1 MAGSACLLGAC
12 LLPWFKNITNK
23 KSCKFLKFDIIQ
35 FYPSITEKLFRSS
48 INFAK
53 RFINIED
60 YEIKVIL
67 HCRKSIL
74 FSDDSTWIKKNNSE
88 FDVTMG
94 SYDGA
99 EICELVG
106 LFLLH
111 ELSTIIPKD
120 LTGLYRDDGLA
131 ILRNSS
137 GPNTD
142 RIKKRIIKLFQKH
155 NLKITI
161 EANII
166 QTDFLD
172 VTLNLNTEKHWPFRK
187 PNDEQ
192 LYININS
199 NHPPSIKK
207 ALPNMISNRLSEL
220 SCDLDNFKKAIP
232 PYKNAI
238 KKSGYNDNLIFSETQ
253 PKNKSRKRKI
263 IWFNPPFNNY
273 VANNIGK
280 EFLKLISKHFP
291 PQHRLI
297 YIRYIYIYIYIYIRY
312 IYIYIYIVYI
322 YRIYISS

>member
-1 MAGSACLLGAC
+1 M
-12 LLPWFKNITNK
+12 
-23 KSCKFLKFDIIQ
+23 
-35 FYPSITEKLFRSS
+35 
-48 INFAK
+48 
-53 RFINIED
+53 
-60 YEIKVIL
+60 IL
-67 HCRKSIL
+67 HGS
-74 FSDDSTWIKKNNSE
+74 KKNNSE

-94 SYDGA
+94 SYNGA

-131 ILRNSS
+131 IFRNSS

-172 VTLNLNTEKHWPFRK
+172 VTLNLKTEKHWPFRK

-207 ALPNMISNRLSEL
+207 ALPNIISNRLSEL
-220 SCDLDNFKKAIP
+220 SCNLDNFKKAIS

-238 KKSGYNDNLIFSETQ
+238 KQSGYKDNLIFSETQ
-253 PKNKSRKRKI
+253 PKN
-263 IWFNPPFNNY
+263 N
-273 VANNIGK
+273 
-280 EFLKLISKHFP
+280 L
-291 PQHRLI
+291 
-297 YIRYIYIYIYIYIRY
+297 
-312 IYIYIYIVYI
+312 
-322 YRIYISS
+322 